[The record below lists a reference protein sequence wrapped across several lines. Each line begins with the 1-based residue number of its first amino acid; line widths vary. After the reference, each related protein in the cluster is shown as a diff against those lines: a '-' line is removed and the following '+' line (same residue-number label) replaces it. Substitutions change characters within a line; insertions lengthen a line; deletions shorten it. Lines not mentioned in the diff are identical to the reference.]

1 MKRRTRELARPG
13 VYGSAERPVKV
24 TEQDLREIAETFP
37 DTGEAPVSLNGH
49 DPSPAAPQL
58 GAVVSVTYDGETKTL
73 IGTIAEDDALSEAVD
88 RGYYRNCSIGAKRRA
103 DGKMYLHHLAYL
115 GEQPPAIKNLKV
127 DIGKKI
133 GNPEQ
138 IAAAD
143 KDGIT
148 VIPCPVL
155 NLSDPAANESRPA
168 EEGDKE
174 TIKRLEAEITRL
186 REQLEA
192 LAEKYPD
199 EGIALA
205 DRFSMDRQARAM
217 REELRALQRG
227 RLAEALAG
235 KYPYA
240 RHDLVLSLADTL
252 YNGKTIMLSDAY
264 DAPDKTDSPVSVY
277 EALAR
282 VFKIMPLMVKPGVL
296 EFADDNDSGADHAYR
311 NIINKG

>member
-13 VYGSAERPVKV
+13 RYGSAERPVQV

-37 DTGEAPVSLNGH
+37 DIGEAPVSLNGH
-49 DPSPAAPQL
+49 DPNPASPQL
-58 GAVVSVTYDGETKTL
+58 GAVVSVTYNDQTKTL
-73 IGTIAEDDALSEAVD
+73 IGTIAEDDALADAVD

-115 GEQPPAIKNLKV
+115 GEQPPAIKNLKS
-127 DIGKKI
+127 DIGKKL

-143 KDGIT
+143 KDGIIL
-148 VIPCPVL
+148 IPCPVL
-155 NLSDPAANESRPA
+155 NLSDSDPDEPRPDGEDDKAAIN
-168 EEGDKE
+168 
-174 TIKRLEAEITRL
+174 RLEAENARL

-199 EGIALA
+199 EGIALE
-205 DRFSMDRQARAM
+205 DRFPMSKQARAM

-240 RHDLVLSLADTL
+240 RHDLVLSLADAL
-252 YNGKTIMLSDAY
+252 YNGKTIMLSDAC
-264 DAPDKTDSPVSVY
+264 APDKADSPVSVY
-277 EALAR
+277 EALSR
-282 VFKIMPLMVKPGVL
+282 VFGAMPLMVKPGVL
-296 EFADDNDSGADHAYR
+296 KFADDDAPGADRAYHT
-311 NIINKG
+311 ILNKG

>member
-1 MKRRTRELARPG
+1 MKRRTRELAKPG
-13 VYGSAERPVKV
+13 LYGSAERPVSV

-37 DTGEAPVSLNGH
+37 DIGEAPVSLNGH
-49 DPSPAAPQL
+49 DPNPAAPQM
-58 GAVVSVTYDGETKTL
+58 GAVISVTYNDKTKTL
-73 IGTIAEDDALSEAVD
+73 IGTVAEDDALAEVVD

-115 GEQPPAIKNLKV
+115 GEQPPAIKGLKM
-127 DIGKKI
+127 DIGSKL

-143 KDGIT
+143 KGGIT
-148 VIPCPVL
+148 VIPCPAL
-155 NLSDPAANESRPA
+155 NLDDPASDEPRPG
-168 EEGDKE
+168 EGDDKE
-174 TIKRLEAEITRL
+174 TIKRLEAENARL

-205 DRFSMDRQARAM
+205 DPFPMSKQAQAM

-227 RLAEALAG
+227 RLAEALTG

-240 RHDLVLSLADTL
+240 RHNLVLSLADTL
-252 YNGKTIMLSDAY
+252 YNGKTIVLSDTY
-264 DAPDKTDSPVSVY
+264 APDKTDNPVSVY

-282 VFKIMPLMVKPGVL
+282 VFDAMPLMVKPGAL
-296 EFADDNDSGADHAYR
+296 NLADDDASGADRTYR
-311 NIINKG
+311 TIINKG

>member
-13 VYGSAERPVKV
+13 LYGSAGRPVKV
-24 TEQDLREIAETFP
+24 TERDLREIAETFP
-37 DTGEAPVSLNGH
+37 DIGEAPVSLNGH
-49 DPSPAAPQL
+49 DPNPASPQL
-58 GAVVSVTYDGETKTL
+58 GAVVSVTYDDRAKTL
-73 IGTIAEDDALSEAVD
+73 IGTVAEDDALAEAVD

-115 GEQPPAIKNLKV
+115 GEQPPAIKNLKA
-127 DIGKKI
+127 DIGKKL

-143 KDGIT
+143 RDGIT
-148 VIPCPVL
+148 VIPCPAL
-155 NLSDPAANESRPA
+155 NLSDPADDEPRPG
-168 EEGDKE
+168 EEDDKE
-174 TIKRLEAEITRL
+174 TIKQLEAEITRL

-199 EGIALA
+199 EGITLA
-205 DRFSMDRQARAM
+205 DRFPMSKQARAT

-240 RHDLVLSLADTL
+240 RHNLVLSLADTL
-252 YNGKTIMLSDAY
+252 YDGKTIMLSDTY
-264 DAPDKTDSPVSVY
+264 APDKTDSPVSVY

-282 VFKIMPLMVKPGVL
+282 VFEIMPLMVKPGVL
-296 EFADDNDSGADHAYR
+296 EFADDNGSGADRAYR

>member
-1 MKRRTRELARPG
+1 M
-13 VYGSAERPVKV
+13 
-24 TEQDLREIAETFP
+24 ETFP
-37 DTGEAPVSLNGH
+37 DIGEAPVSLNGH
-49 DPSPAAPQL
+49 DPNPASPQL
-58 GAVVSVTYDGETKTL
+58 GTVVSVTYNGQTKTL
-73 IGTIAEDDALSEAVD
+73 IGTIAEDDALADVVD

-115 GEQPPAIKNLKV
+115 GEQPPAIKNLRL
-127 DIGKKI
+127 DIGKRI

-143 KDGIT
+143 KEGIT
-148 VIPCPVL
+148 FIPCPAL
-155 NLSDPAANESRPA
+155 NLSDPTVNEPQPG
-168 EEGDKE
+168 EEDDKE

-186 REQLEA
+186 REQLET

-205 DRFSMDRQARAM
+205 DRFPMNKQARAM

-240 RHDLVLSLADTL
+240 RHNLVLSLADAL
-252 YNGKTIMLSDAY
+252 YNGKTIMLSDTY
-264 DAPDKTDSPVSVY
+264 APDKADNPVSVY

-282 VFKIMPLMVKPGVL
+282 VFEIMPVMVKPGIL
-296 EFADDNDSGADHAYR
+296 RFADDNDSGADRTYR